1 MHPFLAPQF
10 QVRWST
16 LVPEAIEP
24 DIRQA
29 LSVAEANIEAICCQ
43 DLTTADYESTFLG
56 YENASAS
63 LTQAWDRIDH
73 LTSVNDSPALREA
86 YGAVL
91 PDLTRF
97 IASVSLN
104 DRLWALIKSVGAS
117 AEIATLPTAQQRH
130 VEVTLAKFRESGAEL
145 PAAQKLRFAEI
156 EDELSEATK
165 TFSEHVLDA
174 TNAWELIITDEA
186 QLAGLPDS
194 AKAGA
199 AANARAK
206 GHQNAWRF
214 TLQGPSMEPLMKFLA
229 DESIRKQAW
238 QASNFVARGGEYDNT
253 ALVWQILKLRQE
265 KAKLL
270 GYPHFAD
277 LNLLHRMAKNGAAAL
292 AFVDELH
299 ARARP
304 TFVAEFDELAQY
316 KATKTGQPVALLD
329 QWEDAYWAEKQR
341 IEKYDFDQEHLRPYF
356 PLAGVMSGMFEISS
370 RLFGITVRERETI
383 FIDPSIPQASP
394 PDPQLVETWHPE
406 CKYYEVHDA
415 KTAKIFGTFY
425 VDWYPRESKNGGAW
439 MAPIHITTP
448 ATPHGALMV
457 GNLSPPIDGKEALLT
472 HRDVETIFHE
482 FGHLLH
488 VLLSEVAVKSL
499 AGTNVTT
506 DWVELPSQLMEN
518 FCWER
523 ETLDLFA
530 RHFETGETIPE
541 ELFAKMVAAKNY
553 RSAGAL
559 MGQLCTAKID
569 LEVHTRFDDFLGKDL
584 DLLEQEVLAAYV
596 VPRRTPSWSRLRR
609 HNHLFSESVGYA
621 AGYYSYK
628 WSEVLDADAF
638 SRFSQEGVLNP
649 ITGADFRK
657 NILST
662 GNSAPPDELYR
673 RFMGRDPKLDPILI
687 RAGLAATH

>member
-1 MHPFLAPQF
+1 MHPFLAPEF

-16 LVPEAIEP
+16 LVPEAIGP
-24 DIRQA
+24 DIQHA
-29 LSVAEANIEAICCQ
+29 LSVAKTDIEVICCQ
-43 DLTTADYESTFLG
+43 DLATADYESTFLA

-63 LTQAWDRIDH
+63 LDQAWERMIH
-73 LTSVNDSPALREA
+73 LTDVNDSPALREA

-91 PDLTRF
+91 PDMTRF
-97 IASVSLN
+97 KSSLSLN
-104 DRLWALIKSVGAS
+104 DRLWAVIKSVGAS
-117 AEIATLPTAQQRH
+117 AEIATLTPVQQRF
-130 VEVTLAKFRESGAEL
+130 VELTLATFRESGAEL

-156 EDELSEATK
+156 EDELSKATK
-165 TFSEHVLDA
+165 TYSEHVLDA
-174 TNAWELIITDEA
+174 THAWELIITDEV
-186 QLAGLPDS
+186 QLAGLPAS
-194 AKAGA
+194 AIAGA
-199 AANARAK
+199 AASARAK
-206 GHQNAWRF
+206 GHENAWRF
-214 TLQGPSMEPLMKFLA
+214 TLQDNSVRPLLKFLA
-229 DESIRKQAW
+229 DETIRKQVW
-238 QASNFVARGGEYDNT
+238 QASSQIGSEGEYDNT

-292 AFVDELH
+292 AFVDDLH
-299 ARARP
+299 TRVRP
-304 TFVAEFDELAQY
+304 TFVAECDELAQY
-316 KATKTGQPVALLD
+316 KATKTGQPLALIEPWEVAF
-329 QWEDAYWAEKQR
+329 WAEKQR

-356 PLAGVMSGMFEISS
+356 PMAGVMSGMFEISS
-370 RLFGITVRERETI
+370 RLFGITVQERETI
-383 FIDPSIPQASP
+383 FIDPANPQASP
-394 PDPQLVETWHPE
+394 PDPQVIETWHPE
-406 CKYYEVHDA
+406 CKYYEVRDT
-415 KTAKIFGTFY
+415 KTAKVLGTFY
-425 VDWYPRESKNGGAW
+425 VDFYPRESKGGGAW
-439 MAPIHITTP
+439 MAPIHITNS

-457 GNLSPPIDGKEALLT
+457 GNLSPPIDGKEALLN

-506 DWVELPSQLMEN
+506 DWVELPSMLMEN
-518 FCWER
+518 FCSER
-523 ETLDLFA
+523 EALDLFA

-553 RSAGAL
+553 RSAGNL
-559 MGQLCTAKID
+559 MGGLAVAKID
-569 LEVHTRFDDFLGKDL
+569 LEIHTRLDDFLDKDL
-584 DLLEQEVLAAYV
+584 DALDQEVLAAYLI
-596 VPRRTPSWSRLRR
+596 PQKTPLRSRLRDFR
-609 HNHLFSESVGYA
+609 HLFGESVGYA
-621 AGYYSYK
+621 AGYYSYL

-649 ITGADFRK
+649 VTGADFRK

-687 RAGLAATH
+687 RAGLAATY